1 MRSFTLKGM
10 PKKYMKVGAM
20 KGMLKSYLMKCL
32 KGIYIHVSMDDIIVI
47 INNGW

>member
-20 KGMLKSYLMKCL
+20 RGMPKNYLMKCF
-32 KGIYIHVSMDDIIVI
+32 KGIYIHGSMDDIIVI
-47 INNGW
+47 INN